1 LADLWSRV
9 PDLSRHITEATA
21 VSVYLLDYNIDKV
34 RLRRSIQAIE
44 ERLESLA
51 AKQEVLDLKEDL
63 AAQMALKSN
72 QRDVETQLNKKAS
85 LSEVWKF
92 REAIFKQLDA
102 IKVAMK
108 SGNSLVDSIHED
120 SQDNEYIGDI
130 QRVDS
135 QDRRLSKGSELL
147 SRRFEILNDHF
158 GRMMEVLDTLVARK
172 ELEDALLTVMGEV
185 KQLKAAIVE
194 PVHLR
199 EKLAQ
204 KANVDDLNK

>member
-1 LADLWSRV
+1 
-9 PDLSRHITEATA
+9 
-21 VSVYLLDYNIDKV
+21 
-34 RLRRSIQAIE
+34 
-44 ERLESLA
+44 
-51 AKQEVLDLKEDL
+51 
-63 AAQMALKSN
+63 
-72 QRDVETQLNKKAS
+72 
-85 LSEVWKF
+85 
-92 REAIFKQLDA
+92 
-102 IKVAMK
+102 
-108 SGNSLVDSIHED
+108 
-120 SQDNEYIGDI
+120 
-130 QRVDS
+130 VDS